1 MKNNTEYILL
11 QDAVSLTKKGTTYAK
26 KGEIVL
32 LLKQIDDVL
41 LVQSKLS
48 GEKFPV
54 NHSICLPNN

>member
-1 MKNNTEYILL
+1 MIEYKLTA
-11 QDAVSLTKKGTTYAK
+11 DAISTIKKDKIYAK